1 MTKTETEWKAWARER
16 RAAFETVPL
25 TELVEGERVQVGFSL
40 SLYVTAPLE
49 QPAGPQRMERV
60 RTLWEELKAFAEAV
74 APRDRRT
81 ARVDV
86 DQEARVVLRPA
97 NHFAPEV
104 GLTFHLFPRGTA
116 LAAVTDQDRERM
128 TQFKKRLIAFG
139 VKQARTGK

>member
-1 MTKTETEWKAWARER
+1 MTKTEAEWTAWARER

-25 TELVEGERVQVGFSL
+25 TELLEGERVQVGFSL
-40 SLYVTAPLE
+40 SLYVAAPLE
-49 QPAGPQRMERV
+49 QPAGPQRMRV
-60 RTLWEELKAFAEAV
+60 VRRLWEELKGFAEAV
-74 APRDRRT
+74 APKDRRT

-116 LAAVTDQDRERM
+116 LAAVSDEDRARM
-128 TQFKKRLIAFG
+128 TELKKRLIAFG